1 MQAKYGLLAC
11 KKYCYMPDVATDV
24 LCKFRVTT
32 VIELSHKEVHNQL
45 PSGTSEFLRSAV
57 GSCVGEGKLWQRLV
71 RQCAVFLPCVVLGRR
86 GPFSKSS
93 PNMQHPKIVQ
103 LDTLLYRVF
112 KKE

>member
-1 MQAKYGLLAC
+1 MQTKYGLLAC
-11 KKYCYMPDVATDV
+11 KKYWYKPDVATDV

-32 VIELSHKEVHNQL
+32 VIELSHKEVHKQWH
-45 PSGTSEFLRSAV
+45 SGTSEFLRSAV
-57 GSCVGEGKLWQRLV
+57 GSCVGEGKL

-86 GPFSKSS
+86 GPFSKTS
-93 PNMQHPKIVQ
+93 PNMQLPKIVQ